1 MLRFLHVL
9 FYQNH
14 LCLLNKYQ
22 ISLTFLTSMRIL
34 TDMSHEGLIWELHS
48 YTYIAGVNH
57 VYSYSTN
64 FDGHFSNGNVSEPF
78 RTKRVRNSNHNMVG
92 VLFYSCGVYACV
104 NYPQPVNKSHINLN
118 AIKLTDMWQID
129 IMIFFDL
136 RTLWFGSWFGL
147 FSKNCSD
154 GYHTL
159 GNIWHVFE
167 VDISTCLLIER

>member
-1 MLRFLHVL
+1 MYFFIKIICVSSISTK
-9 FYQNH
+9 FH
-14 LCLLNKYQ
+14 LL
-22 ISLTFLTSMRIL
+22 SLQACVSRLT
-34 TDMSHEGLIWELHS
+34 MSHEGLIWELYS

-57 VYSYSTN
+57 VYSNSTN
-64 FDGHFSNGNVSEPF
+64 FDGHFSNENVSEPF

-92 VLFYSCGVYACV
+92 VLFYSCGVCACV

-129 IMIFFDL
+129 IVIFFDL
-136 RTLWFGSWFGL
+136 RTLWFGVCFQ
-147 FSKNCSD
+147 KCSD
-154 GYHTL
+154 GYHTP